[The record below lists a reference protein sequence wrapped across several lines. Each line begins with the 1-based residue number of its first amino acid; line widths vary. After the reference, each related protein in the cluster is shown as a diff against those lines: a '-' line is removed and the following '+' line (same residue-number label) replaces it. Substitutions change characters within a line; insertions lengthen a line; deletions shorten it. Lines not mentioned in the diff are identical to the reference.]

1 MGRFASTTNQRG
13 PTVSHITV
21 QQLKELRQRTGAGM
35 LDCRQA
41 LEQAEGNMEQA
52 VELIRRQAAAEAAKR
67 AARLTGEGQVVSYIH
82 HDAKVGALVEVNCET
97 DFVARTEDFRALV
110 RYVAEQVAA
119 TPPDAL
125 ETEGSLL
132 QPPWIR
138 DASRTIGDLV
148 SETSARVGENVR
160 VRRFAR
166 FRISD
171 VGERG
176 SARGE
181 RGEGRTTGTAP
192 LPPPPASRLPLASR
206 IPALYRSTQC
216 LTTRPD

>member
-1 MGRFASTTNQRG
+1 MEE
-13 PTVSHITV
+13 PTVSPITV

-41 LEQAEGNMEQA
+41 LEQADGNLEQA
-52 VELIRRQAAAEAAKR
+52 VEIIRRQAAAEAAKR
-67 AARLTGEGQVVSYIH
+67 AAHLTGEGQVGSYIH

-119 TPPDAL
+119 TAADVL
-125 ETEGSLL
+125 ETEGGLL
-132 QPPWIR
+132 EQAWIR
-138 DASRTIGDLV
+138 DPSRTIGDLV
-148 SETSARVGENVR
+148 NETSARVGENVR

-171 VGERG
+171 
-176 SARGE
+176 
-181 RGEGRTTGTAP
+181 AP
-192 LPPPPASRLPLASR
+192 
-206 IPALYRSTQC
+206 
-216 LTTRPD
+216 

>member
-1 MGRFASTTNQRG
+1 M
-13 PTVSHITV
+13 SHVTV
-21 QQLKELRQRTGAGM
+21 QQLKELRQLTGAGM

-41 LEQAEGNMEQA
+41 LEQAQGNMEKA
-52 VELIRRQAAAEAAKR
+52 VEHLRRQAAAEAAKR
-67 AARLTGEGQVVSYIH
+67 AQRLTGEGQVGSYIH

-119 TPPDAL
+119 TPDAL
-125 ETEGSLL
+125 ETEASLL
-132 QPPWIR
+132 QQPWIR

-171 VGERG
+171 V
-176 SARGE
+176 
-181 RGEGRTTGTAP
+181 
-192 LPPPPASRLPLASR
+192 
-206 IPALYRSTQC
+206 
-216 LTTRPD
+216 

>member
-1 MGRFASTTNQRG
+1 M
-13 PTVSHITV
+13 SHISV

-41 LEQAEGNMEQA
+41 LEHADGNMEQA
-52 VELIRRQAAAEAAKR
+52 VEYIRRQAAAEAAKR
-67 AARLTGEGQVVSYIH
+67 AARVTGQGQVGSYIH

-119 TPPDAL
+119 TPADVADD
-125 ETEGSLL
+125 EASLL
-132 QPPWIR
+132 EQPWIR
-138 DASRTIGDLV
+138 DPSRTIGDLV
-148 SETSARVGENVR
+148 NETAARTGENVR

-171 VGERG
+171 
-176 SARGE
+176 A
-181 RGEGRTTGTAP
+181 
-192 LPPPPASRLPLASR
+192 
-206 IPALYRSTQC
+206 
-216 LTTRPD
+216 

>member
-1 MGRFASTTNQRG
+1 M
-13 PTVSHITV
+13 SHITV
-21 QQLKELRQRTGAGM
+21 QQLKELRQRSGAGM

-52 VELIRRQAAAEAAKR
+52 IEYLRKQAAAEAAKR
-67 AARLTGEGQVVSYIH
+67 AARLTGEGQVGSYIH

-97 DFVARTEDFRALV
+97 DFVARTDDFRSLV

-119 TPPDAL
+119 TPTDAL
-125 ETEGSLL
+125 ETEASLL
-132 QPPWIR
+132 EHPWIR
-138 DASRTIGDLV
+138 DPSRTIGDLV

-171 VGERG
+171 
-176 SARGE
+176 A
-181 RGEGRTTGTAP
+181 
-192 LPPPPASRLPLASR
+192 
-206 IPALYRSTQC
+206 
-216 LTTRPD
+216 

>member
-1 MGRFASTTNQRG
+1 M
-13 PTVSHITV
+13 SHITV

-41 LEQAEGNMEQA
+41 LERAEGNMEQA
-52 VELIRRQAAAEAAKR
+52 IEYLRKQAAADAAKR
-67 AARLTGEGQVVSYIH
+67 AACLTGEGQVGSYIH

-97 DFVARTEDFRALV
+97 DFVARTDDFRSLV

-119 TPPDAL
+119 TPMDAL
-125 ETEGSLL
+125 ETEASLL
-132 QPPWIR
+132 GQPWIR
-138 DASRTIGDLV
+138 DPSRTIGDLV

-171 VGERG
+171 
-176 SARGE
+176 A
-181 RGEGRTTGTAP
+181 
-192 LPPPPASRLPLASR
+192 
-206 IPALYRSTQC
+206 
-216 LTTRPD
+216 